1 MRHYKVKAFSL
12 YMSPLQLCCEGFL
25 LFSLRELIM
34 EENTPSINV
43 VAAEAVTNVEIP
55 GVCSWDVDE
64 EVDAT

>member
-1 MRHYKVKAFSL
+1 
-12 YMSPLQLCCEGFL
+12 MSPLQLCCEGFL